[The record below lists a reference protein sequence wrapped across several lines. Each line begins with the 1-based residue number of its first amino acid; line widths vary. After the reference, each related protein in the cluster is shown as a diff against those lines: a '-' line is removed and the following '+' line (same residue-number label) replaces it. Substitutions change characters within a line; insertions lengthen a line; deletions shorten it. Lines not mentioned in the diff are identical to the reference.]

1 MAFGAPVFVSTTLF
15 MLSGVLGC
23 GNSAPPAVV
32 PDQPD
37 ANATARAM
45 ETLDTNHDGFL
56 DEKELEKAPGLK
68 AALKQVDTNNDG
80 KISQEELAAR
90 IAGWAESK
98 MGRMPV
104 NCRVTHNGNPFEGAM
119 VTLVPESFLGGTL
132 QSGSA
137 AVAESGYAAITA
149 PYSADAKVTGMSP
162 GFYRVEVTKQGEKIP
177 AKYNTETTLGVEV
190 GCGSEMEKLG
200 LRFDI
205 KY

>member
-1 MAFGAPVFVSTTLF
+1 